1 MNVDLAQYD
10 FNEDFLLRIFG
21 AGMFFDLV
29 EVGLQAELVV
39 EAAKMAAKTRK
50 IVRVGQFD
58 GMEEV
63 TNSNGAATFYVFT
76 CRLSPEV
83 LELMWRSNLEP
94 SNISWNYILP
104 ADTKDIDGKD
114 LLSHEYIGQ
123 GRVQIIEHASK
134 EAILFLNKLMSMP
147 SELEI
152 NTIDKIKF
160 IQ

>member
-1 MNVDLAQYD
+1 MNDDLAQYE

-39 EAAKMAAKTRK
+39 EAAKKAAKTRK
-50 IVRVGQFD
+50 VVRIGQFD
-58 GMEEV
+58 GIEEV
-63 TNSNGAATFYVFT
+63 TNSHGNASFYVFT

-83 LELMWRSNLEP
+83 LELMWRSNIEL
-94 SNISWNYILP
+94 SNVTWNYILP
-104 ADTKDIDGKD
+104 ADTKDINGKD

-123 GRVQIIEHASK
+123 GQIQIIEHAGK

-147 SELEI
+147 SDLEMNLI
-152 NTIDKIKF
+152 ERVKLN
-160 IQ
+160 